1 MLKQGFTLME
11 AIQLLTDQ
19 FPQFSKQKLTTKVIE
34 LVKVTG
40 QLHEVLKVLNY
51 PQVIVTQIYF
61 GENYGN
67 LIETIDH
74 SILYLKKIE
83 HVKERFIKTIQY
95 PALLLCIFFM
105 LLAAVNETIIPQ
117 FSEIYESMNVEI
129 STSLKVIT
137 TIFSYLPTTIFTIF
151 LSLILIILLLYMNYM
166 GKDVS
171 KRIVFFKRIPFINK
185 YISMYHSYKGIFRG
199 KALGV
204 DYKDKKPTGYVGTEK
219 STLFDIT
226 AVLKGKDIYKFY
238 KQVKSKNYD
247 IYGHMKAPTVFDDN
261 VESLEE
267 LTELLNEQLVDEP
280 VVEVSTNYLGYEQI
294 QENHKVHLKHK
305 PLQYDTDLKVVK
317 LTESHPIMNVPVE
330 IEFSNS
336 RKDIVQIQQL
346 INRNVRNVKNALKY
360 GSGTASNIGSGTSWV
375 STGVVTVDD

>member
-1 MLKQGFTLME
+1 MNKGCILKKDKVLYLVRLSDMLKQGFTLME

-34 LVKVTG
+34 LVKDTG

-51 PQVIVTQIYF
+51 PQVIITQIYF

-105 LLAAVNETIIPQ
+105 LLAAVNQTIIPQ

-151 LSLILIILLLYMNYM
+151 LSLILINLLLYMNYM

-185 YISMYHSYKGIFRG
+185 YISMYHSYRIARDFSFFIQNGVTLNTIIEIYMLQTKDDFLKYIGLSINNAMRKGETFPNAI
-199 KALGV
+199 KQLGC
-204 DYKDKKPTGYVGTEK
+204 
-219 STLFDIT
+219 FDEHLIHYI
-226 AVLKGKDIYKFY
+226 KHGEN
-238 KQVKSKNYD
+238 KSKLDLELHYFS
-247 IYGHMKAPTVFDDN
+247 VFMLDK
-261 VESLEE
+261 LEK
-267 LTELLNEQLVDEP
+267 TFV
-280 VVEVSTNYLGYEQI
+280 
-294 QENHKVHLKHK
+294 KHLKWIQ
-305 PLQYDTDLKVVK
+305 PIVFGILALLIVTLYLIIILPMLQ
-317 LTESHPIMNVPVE
+317 MVE
-330 IEFSNS
+330 GI
-336 RKDIVQIQQL
+336 K
-346 INRNVRNVKNALKY
+346 
-360 GSGTASNIGSGTSWV
+360 
-375 STGVVTVDD
+375 